1 MSLLIKAPAM
11 ASIDLWSAYEPQVV
25 LSSSAENIDLP
36 SITIAGLPAGVS
48 IVRAVMMF
56 KYRTIENT
64 SDGDNSLSGGQNIQA
79 QKAIDGS
86 WVTGI
91 ALNGDECF
99 VPATTR
105 ETGDVMMGTNDI
117 SGQIPENGAEMN
129 FQWTQAQASDDELNL
144 NDVQVGLRIWF
155 TV

>member
-1 MSLLIKAPAM
+1 MSLLIKAPVM

-25 LSSSAENIDLP
+25 LSSSAGDIDIP
-36 SITIAGLPAGVS
+36 SIIIAGLPAGAN

-64 SDGDNSLSGGQNIQA
+64 SDGDNNVSGGQNIQA
-79 QKAIDGS
+79 QKAIGGS

-105 ETGDVMMGTNDI
+105 ETGDVMRGTDDI
-117 SGQIPENGAEMN
+117 SSQVPGNGEEID
-129 FQWTQAQASDDELNL
+129 FQWASAEAADDELDF

-155 TV
+155 TF

>member
-1 MSLLIKAPAM
+1 MSLLVKTPAM

-25 LSSSAENIDLP
+25 LSSSTEDIDLP
-36 SITIAGLPAGVS
+36 SITIAGLPAGAS
-48 IVRAVMMF
+48 IVRAVMIF

-64 SDGDNSLSGGQNIQA
+64 SDGDNSVSGGQNIQA

-155 TV
+155 VV

>member
-1 MSLLIKAPAM
+1 M
-11 ASIDLWSAYEPQVV
+11 
-25 LSSSAENIDLP
+25 
-36 SITIAGLPAGVS
+36 
-48 IVRAVMMF
+48 MMF

-64 SDGDNSLSGGQNIQA
+64 SDGDNSVSGGQNIQA
-79 QKAIDGS
+79 QKAIGGS

-99 VPATTR
+99 VSATTR
-105 ETGDVMMGTNDI
+105 ETGDVMMGTDDI
-117 SGQIPENGAEMN
+117 SSQVPGNGEEID
-129 FQWTQAQASDDELNL
+129 FQWAGAQAADDELNF